1 MANRPL
7 LLAVRANPELV
18 TLLERVA
25 GSQGLGVGKI
35 SQYLTNGSR
44 IDLSQLSPDA
54 PCIAFIDFTDVEQGI
69 RTAEALSANAT
80 PRIWPVAVSLTSDND
95 TLLRAM
101 RAGCSEFLRW
111 PATDS
116 QIDSALG
123 NVLRRVAAIENESS
137 RNGRLVAFIG
147 VRGGVGATTLAVHT
161 SLALAGLPDKN
172 ILLVDLKR
180 QLGHV
185 AVYLNLTN
193 SGYSFSTILGDIHRL
208 DGALL
213 HSMLVRHA
221 TGLSVLCSPDDC
233 SSLSDAM
240 RRQHFRSEPPTVEAI
255 DRVLALLRAESD
267 FTIFDADP
275 ALPETAAIAQRAD
288 QVFLVSSLDIASM
301 RDVSRY
307 LDMLGRNQDRQKLII
322 TRAGRG
328 PLTLEMMA
336 NSAGIPFAT
345 TFPDLAEPISAAINA
360 GHQVPQQVHGFHDS
374 LNVVLGLIDQ
384 EAVPAPRKGSFF
396 GIKR

>member
-1 MANRPL
+1 MVNRPL
-7 LLAVRANPELV
+7 LLAVRANSELV

-95 TLLRAM
+95 ILLRAM

-116 QIDSALG
+116 QVDSALG
-123 NVLRRVAAIENESS
+123 NVLRRVTAMENESS
-137 RNGRLVAFIG
+137 RNGRMVALIG
-147 VRGGVGATTLAVHT
+147 VRGGAGATTLAVHT
-161 SLALAGLPDKN
+161 SLALAGLPNKN

-193 SGYSFSTILGDIHRL
+193 SGYSFSTIVGDIHRL

-213 HSMLVRHA
+213 HTMLVRHS

-233 SSLSDAM
+233 SSLSDAT
-240 RRQHFRSEPPTVEAI
+240 RRQHFRPEPPTVEVI

-275 ALPETAAIAQRAD
+275 ALPETAALAQRAD
-288 QVFLVSSLDIASM
+288 QVFIVSPLDIASM

-336 NSAGIPFAT
+336 NSAGIPFAA
-345 TFPDLAEPISAAINA
+345 TFPDLSEPISAAINA
-360 GHQVPQQVHGFHDS
+360 GHQVPQQVHGFHDN
-374 LNVVLGLIDQ
+374 LNAVLGLIDE

-396 GIKR
+396 GLKR

>member
-161 SLALAGLPDKN
+161 SLALAA
-172 ILLVDLKR
+172 R
-180 QLGHV
+180 
-185 AVYLNLTN
+185 
-193 SGYSFSTILGDIHRL
+193 
-208 DGALL
+208 
-213 HSMLVRHA
+213 
-221 TGLSVLCSPDDC
+221 
-233 SSLSDAM
+233 
-240 RRQHFRSEPPTVEAI
+240 
-255 DRVLALLRAESD
+255 
-267 FTIFDADP
+267 
-275 ALPETAAIAQRAD
+275 
-288 QVFLVSSLDIASM
+288 
-301 RDVSRY
+301 
-307 LDMLGRNQDRQKLII
+307 
-322 TRAGRG
+322 
-328 PLTLEMMA
+328 
-336 NSAGIPFAT
+336 
-345 TFPDLAEPISAAINA
+345 
-360 GHQVPQQVHGFHDS
+360 
-374 LNVVLGLIDQ
+374 
-384 EAVPAPRKGSFF
+384 
-396 GIKR
+396 